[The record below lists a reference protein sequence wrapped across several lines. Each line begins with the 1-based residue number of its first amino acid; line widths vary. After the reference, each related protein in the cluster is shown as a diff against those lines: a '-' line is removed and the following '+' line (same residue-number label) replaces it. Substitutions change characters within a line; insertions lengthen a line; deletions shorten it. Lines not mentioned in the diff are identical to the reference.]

1 MLSLLLQIQAPPSN
15 LPFLYAALAVS
26 WAIFFLYAFWI
37 SRRQEEL
44 KKEIRELREYL
55 DHRES

>member
-1 MLSLLLQIQAPPSN
+1 MLSLLLQIQATPSN

-37 SRRQEEL
+37 SRRQGEL
-44 KKEIRELREYL
+44 KKEIRELREHL